1 MLMWLNQS
9 EVIINAMSQL
19 LNILVADPRIARDN
33 FFQGDLIK
41 YIWGNK

>member
-19 LNILVADPRIARDN
+19 LNIYIDN
-33 FFQGDLIK
+33 NIQID
-41 YIWGNK
+41 